1 MQDKDDMMRSW
12 CIEKATNVVVMLA
25 YAVSAINRLPER
37 SMQDDDG
44 LPTEDSALIGSVFDA
59 IWDATKL
66 LAYHVGAS
74 WSPDDAEVIRKD
86 GIDGYARVAARY
98 GLTLPPP
105 TVNMPDDDPR
115 QLVVRTAWVYYE
127 EGSGWGWMYWP
138 PPLRDSYEQ
147 PSARRG
153 FATEVMA
160 RESARQVGYLVAPI
174 PPGQQPIRLGSL
186 VRFVEGET
194 YTSEEIAAFNAGTLA
209 SEALTVIPD
218 GAQVDLVG
226 REGVDHV
233 IRYQNRELT
242 VPHDTILWEQPP
254 QRTSPPLR
262 LLLWREMS
270 PLIIRDLATLEQHGS
285 ILWDWRLETF
295 ALDRPIAKDCKWDGV
310 TFDAEQQRATLA
322 ASVEAIMAY
331 IARLPHAERV
341 ALCGPVGAGKSHLA
355 FATAYAAAQ
364 RGLAAGY
371 LETSQLPFQWRPSAL
386 RALDAF
392 REIDLLVLDDLF
404 ISERPSSKFTGPI
417 SELIAY
423 RRAQQRPTVFT
434 STLPLKQLPD
444 LVREDTTEIR
454 LPLSDHRTLRSQHQP
469 PDTL

>member
-1 MQDKDDMMRSW
+1 MQGRDDMMRSW
-12 CIEKATNVVVMLA
+12 CIEKATNVVLMLA
-25 YAVSAINRLPER
+25 YAVSAFNRLPER
-37 SMQDDDG
+37 PMQDDDG

-98 GLTLPPP
+98 GLTLPAP
-105 TVNMPDDDPR
+105 TADMPDDDPR
-115 QLVVRTAWVYYE
+115 RLVVRTAWVYYE
-127 EGSGWGWMYWP
+127 EGSSWGWMYWP
-138 PPLRDSYEQ
+138 APLKDSYEQ
-147 PSARRG
+147 PNARRG
-153 FATEVMA
+153 FATEALA
-160 RESARQVGYLVAPI
+160 RESARQAGYLAAPI
-174 PPGQQPIRLGSL
+174 PPGQRPIQLGLL
-186 VRFVEGET
+186 VRYVEGDT

-209 SEALTVIPD
+209 PEALTMIPD

-226 REGVDHV
+226 TEGIGHV
-233 IRYQNRELT
+233 IRYQNHELI

-254 QRTSPPLR
+254 QRTSPLLR

-270 PLIIRDLATLEQHGS
+270 PLIIRDLATLEQQGTM
-285 ILWDWRLETF
+285 LKDWRLETF
-295 ALDRPIAKDCKWDGV
+295 ALDRPIVKDCRWDGV
-310 TFDAEQQRATLA
+310 TFDAGQQRAALA

-331 IARLPHAERV
+331 IGRLPHAERV

-355 FATAYAAAQ
+355 FAAAFAAAQ

-404 ISERPSSKFTGPI
+404 ISERLSSKFTGPI

-454 LPLSDHRTLRSQHQP
+454 LPLSDYRTLRFQDQS
-469 PDTL
+469 PDVL